1 MVKYEFSSSPTSH
14 VLSVD
19 PMARVKQVTIWGDA
33 GDVTVS
39 AAANAHSPFE
49 PVIDRATGEQLVVSG
64 DSLTFTLTDYRV
76 TNLKLEAVPTGTWY
90 VALETW
96 G

>member
-1 MVKYEFSSSPTSH
+1 MVKYEFSASPTSH

-33 GDVTVS
+33 GDVAVS

-49 PVIDRATGEQLVVSG
+49 PVIDRATAAQLIVSG
-64 DSLTFTLTDYRV
+64 DIKTFTLTDYRI
-76 TNLKLEAVPTGTWY
+76 TNIKLEAAPTGTWY
-90 VALETW
+90 VALEMW

>member
-1 MVKYEFSSSPTSH
+1 MT
-14 VLSVD
+14 
-19 PMARVKQVTIWGDA
+19 RVKQVTIWGDA

-49 PVIDRATGEQLVVSG
+49 PVIDRATGEQLVVTG
-64 DSLTFTLTDYRV
+64 DKRTFNIVDYRIE
-76 TNLKLEAVPTGTWY
+76 NLKLEATPTGTWY
-90 VALETW
+90 VSIETW